1 MEKIKKEYTHTH
13 FAVHVKLTQDCKL
26 YCNYIKNKNKKR
38 SLKNKILQWSLNWSP
53 CFPLHSCP
61 PCHKSSLPNTEP
73 GQVIPLLKIL

>member
-1 MEKIKKEYTHTH
+1 MEKNQERIYTHT
-13 FAVHVKLTQDCKL
+13 LCCTRKL
-26 YCNYIKNKNKKR
+26 YCNNIKIKNKR

>member
-1 MEKIKKEYTHTH
+1 MEKNQERIYTHT
-13 FAVHVKLTQDCKL
+13 LCCTRKL
-26 YCNYIKNKNKKR
+26 YCNKNIKIKNKR